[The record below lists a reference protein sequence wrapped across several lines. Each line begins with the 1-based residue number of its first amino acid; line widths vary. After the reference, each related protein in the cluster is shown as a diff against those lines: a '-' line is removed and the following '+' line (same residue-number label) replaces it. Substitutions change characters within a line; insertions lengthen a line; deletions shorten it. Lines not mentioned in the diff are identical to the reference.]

1 MSLYG
6 VCREHKMTLGE
17 WLKTT
22 SDVASMRRVTD
33 AKLHIVAD
41 TLNAPE
47 HRLVLCPFVTRRKS
61 VCNSTD
67 RQSQA

>member
-6 VCREHKMTLGE
+6 VCREHKMALGE

-47 HRLVLCPFVTRRKS
+47 HRS
-61 VCNSTD
+61 
-67 RQSQA
+67 

>member
-6 VCREHKMTLGE
+6 VCREHKMALGE

-41 TLNAPE
+41 TLNAPNIGSYYV
-47 HRLVLCPFVTRRKS
+47 RS
-61 VCNSTD
+61 
-67 RQSQA
+67 